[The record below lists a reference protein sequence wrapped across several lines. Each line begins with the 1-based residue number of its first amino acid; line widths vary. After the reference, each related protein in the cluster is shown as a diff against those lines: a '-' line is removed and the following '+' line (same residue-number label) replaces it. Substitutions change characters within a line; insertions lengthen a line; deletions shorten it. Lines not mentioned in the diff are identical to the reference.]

1 MNDHTI
7 KPKRQINPQ
16 WNNLFLRIQSTAK
29 QKEGISF
36 MHILVMVQNGI
47 PFFWLPP
54 EIIPLEPKLGV
65 SVDMLMNE
73 MTEKELAYTLKAVFK
88 KIMS

>member
-1 MNDHTI
+1 
-7 KPKRQINPQ
+7 
-16 WNNLFLRIQSTAK
+16 
-29 QKEGISF
+29 